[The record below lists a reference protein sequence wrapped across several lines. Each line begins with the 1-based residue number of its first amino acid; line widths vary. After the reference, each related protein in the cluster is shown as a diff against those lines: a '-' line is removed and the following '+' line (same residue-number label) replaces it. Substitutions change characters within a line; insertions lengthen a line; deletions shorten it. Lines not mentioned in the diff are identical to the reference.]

1 MALGFTVSVLFAASL
16 YCSFQDAG
24 GAFLWKSW
32 EPFPRSIHNTW
43 WGHGEVQDGW
53 WEAEAPPSS
62 PHRRGRADQEIVSK
76 SLRPSCLAP
85 NEGFSCFHLQGLGVG
100 RKTLVLSTSS
110 SFQTK
115 RSLRGRGVC
124 CYQWKMLCPLR
135 STCSSVSYWLMEL
148 TAAPLF
154 SLHLTSERPHRDD
167 HRLHLLHILPSHDS
181 SSRKYVGGVA
191 YSQDSATASILQFC
205 LNILS
210 HIALLVLVSM
220 SKYL

>member
-1 MALGFTVSVLFAASL
+1 MQLPRCWLGLPLEELRALPQVNSQHLVRPWGSAGWLMGSRGSTQQPPQERQGRSGDSFKVS
-16 YCSFQDAG
+16 D
-24 GAFLWKSW
+24 AFLSGPKW
-32 EPFPRSIHNTW
+32 R
-43 WGHGEVQDGW
+43 
-53 WEAEAPPSS
+53 
-62 PHRRGRADQEIVSK
+62 
-76 SLRPSCLAP
+76 
-85 NEGFSCFHLQGLGVG
+85 FSCFHLQGLGVG
-100 RKTLVLSTSS
+100 SKTLVLSTSS